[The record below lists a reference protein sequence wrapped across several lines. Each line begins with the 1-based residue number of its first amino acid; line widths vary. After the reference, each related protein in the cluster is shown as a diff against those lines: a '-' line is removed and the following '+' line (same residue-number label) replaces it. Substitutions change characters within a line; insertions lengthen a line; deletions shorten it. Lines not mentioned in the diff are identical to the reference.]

1 MLFFETCKFL
11 SNFDAVR
18 SKVIESFAFLAVKEP
33 IAMRV
38 RLLQLSDVAERFSTC
53 TVG

>member
-18 SKVIESFAFLAVKEP
+18 SKVIESFST
-33 IAMRV
+33 IAIEKPTAKGIN
-38 RLLQLSDVAERFSTC
+38 LLHPSDAER
-53 TVG
+53 GI